1 MHMVLAIIMQA
12 NLMNESNI
20 YSVHSFASRVPT
32 IQSNGA
38 ARLHTIDL
46 VMEIIHGPWMEG

>member
-1 MHMVLAIIMQA
+1 MVPAIIMQA

-32 IQSNGA
+32 VQSNGA